1 MSATV
6 TLPSLLA
13 LYKLDRELHTLKNSL
28 DSVQREQKRQL
39 AKITDLTN
47 KLNIQDGAN
56 KKVQA
61 DININDLELKTRNEH
76 IEKMR
81 ASLNVTKT
89 NKEYS
94 AILVQISA
102 EKSDISKLEAGMLE
116 LMQQAET
123 NTKAIAE
130 LQASIASEQKV
141 LEKIESEQQDKV
153 NALQGQ
159 IDAVQEKRNAAAKS
173 VPGEALR
180 QYDRVSIKF
189 PGDAMAPVNFNE
201 DDLDEISC
209 GACYMGLN
217 VEHLNA
223 LRGRDEIRRCNSC
236 HRILYLPEM
245 LAAVSGT

>member
-28 DSVQREQKRQL
+28 DSVQREQKRQF

-47 KLNIQDGAN
+47 KLNTQDTAN

-81 ASLNVTKT
+81 GSLNVTKT

-102 EKSDISKLEAGMLE
+102 EKSDISKLEAAMLE

-159 IDAVQEKRNAAAKS
+159 IDAVQEKRNAAAKT

-245 LAAVSGT
+245 LTAVGGS